1 MKLQT
6 LCAAATILASTAA
19 AAIPTTQYSPI
30 TRNGFYADFA
40 LGYGHTSSLQGVDS
54 GEGFAMNL
62 SGGYQFSPYLAGEL
76 NLNAIYA
83 DIEDTDI
90 TLNTVG
96 FLLKGMMPLN
106 KETGLFVK
114 GGFALANASNKV
126 GNTEYVTKTA
136 VVPMFGGGIQY
147 FINDNLSVKYETL
160 YSSKNSP
167 RYPAN
172 LSILMG
178 ISYKFNEI
186 QTL

>member
-1 MKLQT
+1 MKLRT
-6 LCAAATILASTAA
+6 LCTAA
-19 AAIPTTQYSPI
+19 AILTAGTALAAPSTNYSPI
-30 TRNGFYADFA
+30 TRNGFYTDFA
-40 LGYGHTSSLQGVDS
+40 LGYGHASSLEGVES
-54 GEGFAMNL
+54 GEGMALNL

-83 DIEDTDI
+83 DIGGSDI

-96 FLLKGMMPLN
+96 FLLKGIMPLN
-106 KETGLFVK
+106 MNTGLFVK
-114 GGFALANASNKV
+114 GGFALANASNTV
-126 GNTEYVTKTA
+126 GNTQYVTKTA
-136 VVPMFGGGIQY
+136 VVPMLGAGIEY
-147 FINDNLSVKYETL
+147 FINDNLAVKYETL
-160 YSSKNSP
+160 YSSKNSE